1 MLPLLV
7 SFFGSF
13 LAATFPPYSHLSSL
27 FSLLS
32 STLRLFDSSTPRLLF
47 SLSHHRYSYGLPYFE
62 NILINATVGQNAPGL
77 IKAALAT
84 AFSSIVFDLP
94 YIWIYGTTSGLLSGL
109 YSSWDEAAAASN
121 KGTYGAWKDGLKVWP
136 GFTFLSMYFLPR
148 DLVVPA
154 GNMIGYFWNTY
165 FMLMQSRGSK

>member
-7 SFFGSF
+7 SFFVSF
-13 LAATFPPYSHLSSL
+13 SRRNISPFLTYIPSL
-27 FSLLS
+27 FDS
-32 STLRLFDSSTPRLLF
+32 STLRLPF
-47 SLSHHRYSYGLPYFE
+47 SLPHHRYSYGLPYFE

-165 FMLMQSRGSK
+165 FMLMQSRGSGSK